1 MEVEGESNCG
11 KGRMG
16 QKPENYTNIMNTLH
30 KFKFLIITKNSKQTL
45 LQVLQVNSSMDDSGV
60 PKVGR
65 RVEVVRIAIEMCS
78 AEVHCNWHL
87 FNIEFATF
95 YSSTENLKIVEYL
108 NELKKC

>member
-1 MEVEGESNCG
+1 M
-11 KGRMG
+11 
-16 QKPENYTNIMNTLH
+16 TIAWHT
-30 KFKFLIITKNSKQTL
+30 
-45 LQVLQVNSSMDDSGV
+45 DDSGV

-87 FNIEFATF
+87 FNIEFSTF
-95 YSSTENLKIVEYL
+95 YSSTENLKIVEHL